1 MAAES
6 PQPQTIHSRIAALN
20 LGHLGRAPVI
30 PAPIESGT
38 PSRPLPLPRSQTA
51 NLPATLSN
59 GHIIG
64 DAIGNEPNSL
74 THDRVLPPPTI
85 TRTGQKKPP
94 PPALP
99 PRKHSSQPSPALPP
113 RRSSAALHRR
123 ESSESISSTNSTIS
137 AISVGTNGTART
149 PVTRTPSI
157 DAGRKLAPIF
167 DQSTLPPLPP
177 KRTPEQID
185 RRYHDIERSR
195 MGLMP
200 TKSSPNVTTKK
211 VESPPTLP
219 SRPPHQPL
227 QTTVRKESAG
237 ATRRFPP
244 ERPPTVPK
252 PSALSFGMNNS
263 EEWSS
268 TNGGNASTLST
279 EASAG
284 GPPPLPWSSKPD
296 LSKLLATKPK
306 LAAQS
311 QPPSQPVPSSC
322 LCCRDFSAPDN
333 HAAKFPR
340 EGVPSIEW
348 LANQLVAPFT
358 SPTDQARVIFAWLHH
373 NIAYDVVAFCNHAV
387 KPSAPANTLATGLAV
402 CEGYAGLFTAI
413 ASNAGLES
421 LVVGGHGKGAGFSPL
436 QPGQPIPAEYSTH
449 AWNAIKIDNGE
460 WKLIDPCWGAGSVC
474 LRTQKYNKRFA
485 TRHFTMDND
494 EFGLRH
500 FPTNKSLF
508 HRVDGRQQ
516 IPWEEYIIGPLGS
529 AVATP
534 VQVYEGVAEEEGV
547 AEPKFL
553 PSTYHL
559 PVSANGTIHFQ
570 FEKVCAH
577 WDPIRNG
584 PGKPYPYVMRI
595 HNADGR
601 GGDEMRVFDTNGSV
615 WWLDVENK
623 LLGKKGQTVG
633 IFTIQELG
641 GENARGVSVEECRRA
656 MGRKGWSGG
665 ALAAWELV

>member
-1 MAAES
+1 MAAE
-6 PQPQTIHSRIAALN
+6 PPRPQTIHSRIAALN
-20 LGHLGRAPVI
+20 LGHLGRAPTT
-30 PAPIESGT
+30 PAPIESG
-38 PSRPLPLPRSQTA
+38 PPLHPLPLLRSQTT

-64 DAIGNEPNSL
+64 DAIGNEPESL
-74 THDRVLPPPTI
+74 THSRFLPPSAI
-85 TRTGQKKPP
+85 TRTCQKKPS

-123 ESSESISSTNSTIS
+123 ESSGSISSTISTIS
-137 AISVGTNGTART
+137 TISVGTDGPSRT
-149 PVTRTPSI
+149 PGSRTPST
-157 DAGRKLAPIF
+157 DAGRKLAPVF
-167 DQSTLPPLPP
+167 NPSTLPPLPP
-177 KRTPEQID
+177 KRTPQPVD
-185 RRYHDIERSR
+185 TRYRDIERSR

-200 TKSSPNVTTKK
+200 TKSSPNVTTRT

-219 SRPPHQPL
+219 SRATHHLL

-237 ATRRFPP
+237 AIPL
-244 ERPPTVPK
+244 ERPPALPAR
-252 PSALSFGMNNS
+252 SALLFGMNKAEGISTTAGGDGSTLGS
-263 EEWSS
+263 E
-268 TNGGNASTLST
+268 AST
-279 EASAG
+279 G
-284 GPPPLPWSSKPD
+284 GPPPVPLSSKPD
-296 LSKLLATKPK
+296 LSKLLPAKPK

-311 QPPSQPVPSSC
+311 QPSSLPVFSC

-333 HAAKFPR
+333 HATKFPR
-340 EGVPSIEW
+340 EGVPSIGW
-348 LANQLVAPFT
+348 LATQLVAPFT

-373 NIAYDVVAFCNHAV
+373 NIAYDVVAFCNHTV
-387 KPSAPANTLATGLAV
+387 KPSTPANTLATGLAV

-413 ASNAGLES
+413 ASSAGLES

-449 AWNAIKIDNGE
+449 AWNVVKIDNGE
-460 WKLIDPCWGAGSVC
+460 WKLVDPCWGAGSVC
-474 LRTQKYNKRFA
+474 LQDQKYNKRFA
-485 TRHFTMDND
+485 TRHFTMNND

-516 IPWEEYIIGPLGS
+516 IPWEEYIIGPSGS
-529 AVATP
+529 AAAMP

-547 AEPKFL
+547 AETKFS

-559 PVSANGTIHFQ
+559 PVSADGTIHFQ

-601 GGDEMRVFDTNGSV
+601 GGDEIRVFNTNGSV
-615 WWLDVENK
+615 WWLDVENR
-623 LLGKKGQTVG
+623 LLGRKGQTVG